1 MAREEEVALAILRA
15 IILSANVKIATIE
28 NLARK
33 TLSMDQALVA
43 SCFDC

>member
-1 MAREEEVALAILRA
+1 MAREEEVVMAILRA
-15 IILSANVKIATIE
+15 IILSANMIAIIE

-33 TLSMDQALVA
+33 TLSTDQALVA

>member
-1 MAREEEVALAILRA
+1 MAWQEEVVKAILRA
-15 IILSANVKIATIE
+15 IILLANFIIAIE

>member
-1 MAREEEVALAILRA
+1 MAREEEVVMAILRA
-15 IILSANVKIATIE
+15 IILSVNMIVTIE

-33 TLSMDQALVA
+33 TLSTDPALVA